1 MRSLTVRRINISVWL
16 RVLGVALFAV
26 GTGVSARISVALPF
40 SPVPITLQV
49 LAVVLTGYVLGPR
62 DGFIAQALY
71 LKAILLGAPWTT
83 GGLSGPAAFMAPTG
97 GYLLA
102 FPLAAALAGWLAHHP
117 GYPRG
122 LAESHPRVS
131 WWEVSAPLSWFSNRK
146 VVRPSLKGI
155 RPAPSV
161 AERATNGPRAG
172 VLGRIPRPLWRALGG
187 MSALAVIYA
196 LGMGW
201 LSVYVGGQGDAWRL
215 GVVPFVGVDALKV
228 TIAVAALSLR
238 DR

>member
-1 MRSLTVRRINISVWL
+1 MRSLTVRRINVSIWL
-16 RVLGVALFAV
+16 KVLGVALFAV
-26 GTGVSARISVALPF
+26 ATAVSARISVALPF

-49 LAVVLTGYVLGPR
+49 LAVVLTGFVLGPR

-117 GYPRG
+117 GSP
-122 LAESHPRVS
+122 
-131 WWEVSAPLSWFSNRK
+131 K
-146 VVRPSLKGI
+146 
-155 RPAPSV
+155 
-161 AERATNGPRAG
+161 
-172 VLGRIPRPLWRALGG
+172 PLWRALGG

-201 LSVYVGGQGDAWRL
+201 LSVYVGGLGDAWRL
-215 GVVPFVGVDALKV
+215 GVAPFVGVDALKV